1 MVHYKKSTVDVHNT
15 QKKKCLAVPNLLQ
28 HHINAHYMKQLTTIQ
43 KFSASKIAT
52 KQNKTKLNKKQNNNM
67 AWMHQID

>member
-52 KQNKTKLNKKQNNNM
+52 KQN
-67 AWMHQID
+67 